1 VSAWLLFASFL
12 LFRTDVPPGF
22 NNRFT
27 QDQFS
32 VYKVTICSAKTDTVM
47 KMVSIFLA
55 CYTLVFGAEIVGDKT
70 IYTLGSLAAHYRVL
84 PLFAGSS
91 AAFMLKML
99 IAVLLGSTIAKFPV
113 SVVTAVSAVTFFAM
127 ALVIWFKKPEDDEP
141 ITAHRRGKIALA
153 AFASIFFSEW
163 GDVGQVAAATLA
175 AHYQLLVIVWMGAV
189 LAMMTKAILVLTFGA
204 AIRNRLPTDF
214 LRYATAGTCVILGF
228 LSAFRID

>member
-1 VSAWLLFASFL
+1 
-12 LFRTDVPPGF
+12 
-22 NNRFT
+22 
-27 QDQFS
+27 
-32 VYKVTICSAKTDTVM
+32 VYKIPISSVKTEILV
-47 KMVSIFLA
+47 KMASVFLA
-55 CYTLVFGAEIVGDKT
+55 SYTIVFGAEIVGDKT
-70 IYTLGSLAAHYRVL
+70 IYTLGSLAARYRVL

-113 SVVTAVSAVTFFAM
+113 PVVTAVSAVTFFAM

-141 ITAHRRGKIALA
+141 ITAHRGGKIALA
-153 AFASIFFSEW
+153 AFAGILFSEW

-175 AHYQLLVIVWMGAV
+175 AHYQLLLIVWMGAV

-204 AIRNRLPTDF
+204 AIRNRLSTDF
-214 LRYATAGTCVILGF
+214 LRYATVGTCVILGF

>member
-1 VSAWLLFASFL
+1 
-12 LFRTDVPPGF
+12 
-22 NNRFT
+22 
-27 QDQFS
+27 
-32 VYKVTICSAKTDTVM
+32 VYKIPIRSVKTEILV
-47 KMVSIFLA
+47 KMASVFLA
-55 CYTLVFGAEIVGDKT
+55 SYTVVFGAEIVGDKT
-70 IYTLGSLAAHYRVL
+70 IYTLGSLAARYQVL

-99 IAVLLGSTIAKFPV
+99 IAVLLGSTIAKFPAP
-113 SVVTAVSAVTFFAM
+113 VVTAVSAVTFFAM

-141 ITAHRRGKIALA
+141 ISAHRRGKIALA

-175 AHYQLLVIVWMGAV
+175 AHYRLLLIVWMGAV
-189 LAMMTKAILVLTFGA
+189 LAMVTKAILVLTFGA
-204 AIRNRLPTDF
+204 AMRNRLPTNF

>member
-1 VSAWLLFASFL
+1 MYKILIW
-12 LFRTDVPPGF
+12 
-22 NNRFT
+22 
-27 QDQFS
+27 S
-32 VYKVTICSAKTDTVM
+32 VKTEILV
-47 KMVSIFLA
+47 KMVSVFLA
-55 CYTLVFGAEIVGDKT
+55 SYTIVFGAEIVGDKT
-70 IYTLGSLAAHYRVL
+70 IYTLGSLAARYRVL

-113 SVVTAVSAVTFFAM
+113 PVVTAVSAVTFFAM

-153 AFASIFFSEW
+153 AFASILFSEW
-163 GDVGQVAAATLA
+163 GDVGQIAAATLA
-175 AHYQLLVIVWMGAV
+175 AHYQLLLIVWIGAV

-204 AIRNRLPTDF
+204 VMRSRLPTNF
-214 LRYATAGTCVILGF
+214 LRYATVGTCVLLGF